1 MPTIVKCFYIVIPQA
16 TKIVNYFVKC
26 LIKITR
32 SSFLISTS
40 GDLVK
45 NIKVYFTFQ
54 YPLLSEPIR
63 SIKPLSFNFER
74 ILLIVRC
81 EIPSFVIKCLMVK
94 SLFSC
99 NADKTDNSFSENF
112 TLPFTLPFLSLLL
125 SFRLYNVT
133 KKAVW
138 GFFGD

>member
-1 MPTIVKCFYIVIPQA
+1 MPNIFKRFYTIIPQA

-26 LIKITR
+26 LIKTTR

-63 SIKPLSFNFER
+63 SIKPLSFNFKR

-94 SLFSC
+94 SPFSC

-112 TLPFTLPFLSLLL
+112 TLAFTLPFLSLLL
-125 SFRLYNVT
+125 
-133 KKAVW
+133 
-138 GFFGD
+138 

>member
-1 MPTIVKCFYIVIPQA
+1 MPNIFKCFYTVIPQA

-26 LIKITR
+26 LIKTTR

-63 SIKPLSFNFER
+63 SIKPLSFNFKR

-94 SLFSC
+94 SPFSC
-99 NADKTDNSFSENF
+99 NADNSFSENF
-112 TLPFTLPFLSLLL
+112 TLAFTLPLTLPFKQSYL
-125 SFRLYNVT
+125 FII
-133 KKAVW
+133 
-138 GFFGD
+138 FFCIFD

>member
-1 MPTIVKCFYIVIPQA
+1 MPNIFKRFYTIIPQA

-26 LIKITR
+26 LIKTTR

-63 SIKPLSFNFER
+63 SIKPLSFNFKR

-94 SLFSC
+94 SPFSC

-112 TLPFTLPFLSLLL
+112 TLAFTLPLTLPFTLPFLSLLL
-125 SFRLYNVT
+125 
-133 KKAVW
+133 
-138 GFFGD
+138 

>member
-1 MPTIVKCFYIVIPQA
+1 MPNIFKCFYTIIPQA
-16 TKIVNYFVKC
+16 TKIVNYFVKF
-26 LIKITR
+26 LIKTTR

-54 YPLLSEPIR
+54 YSLLSEPIR
-63 SIKPLSFNFER
+63 SIKPLSFNFKR

-94 SLFSC
+94 SPFSC
-99 NADKTDNSFSENF
+99 NADNSFSENF
-112 TLPFTLPFLSLLL
+112 TLAFTLPLTLPFTLPFLSLLL
-125 SFRLYNVT
+125 
-133 KKAVW
+133 
-138 GFFGD
+138 